1 MQLALSEQDRRL
13 LLATAREAIRA
24 RLSFQA
30 PDFPEPTPALLAAC
44 GAFVTLKK
52 DQELRGCI
60 GHITAS
66 RPLVETVR
74 DAAAASAFEDPR
86 FPPLSREEWPSISI
100 EISVLSPFS
109 PVTDPGLIR
118 VGTHGLMIRQG
129 RLSGLLL
136 PQVATEQ
143 GWDRE
148 TFLAR
153 TCRKAGLP
161 PDAWKSPQTTIESF
175 SALVFGEQDTGP
187 RQA

>member
-1 MQLALSEQDRRL
+1 MDLVLSEEDRSL

-30 PDFPEPTPALLAAC
+30 PDFPEPTSPLLAPC

-52 DQELRGCI
+52 GQDLRGCI

-74 DAAAASAFEDPR
+74 DAAAAAAFEDPR

-100 EISVLSPFS
+100 EISVLSPFR
-109 PVTDPGLIR
+109 PVTDPGQIR
-118 VGTHGLMIRQG
+118 PGTHGIMIRQG
-129 RLSGLLL
+129 HRSGLLL

-161 PDAWKSPQTTIESF
+161 PDAWRAPDASIEIF
-175 SALVFGEQDTGP
+175 SALVFGEQDRGS